1 MARHPQTGVE
11 LFQNFRRLF
20 EKAQM
25 RYPGFSD
32 EFSRTTREHISKG
45 NPSTSSSNK
54 NNSTTDDNNSQLI
67 SGVVK
72 LRI

>member
-1 MARHPQTGVE
+1 MARHAHNGVE
-11 LFQNFRRLF
+11 IFQNLRRLF
-20 EKAQM
+20 EKAQI

-32 EFSRTTREHISKG
+32 EFSRTTREHLSKG
-45 NPSTSSSNK
+45 NSSSSNK

>member
-1 MARHPQTGVE
+1 MARNSQNGVE
-11 LFQNFRRLF
+11 LFQNLRRIF
-20 EKAQM
+20 EKSQM

-32 EFSRTTREHISKG
+32 EFIRTTREHITKA
-45 NPSTSSSNK
+45 NNSSSTTTK
-54 NNSTTDDNNSQLI
+54 SNSTTDDNTSQLI

>member
-1 MARHPQTGVE
+1 MARHGPNGVE
-11 LFQNFRRLF
+11 LFQNLRRLF

-32 EFSRTTREHISKG
+32 ELTRTTREHLSKG
-45 NPSTSSSNK
+45 NSSSTNK
-54 NNSTTDDNNSQLI
+54 NHSTTDDHHSQLI

>member
-1 MARHPQTGVE
+1 
-11 LFQNFRRLF
+11 
-20 EKAQM
+20 M

-32 EFSRTTREHISKG
+32 EFIQTMREHISKAN
-45 NPSTSSSNK
+45 NPPPTTTTTSSSPSTK
-54 NNSTTDDNNSQLI
+54 NNSTADDNNSQLI

>member
-1 MARHPQTGVE
+1 VE
-11 LFQNFRRLF
+11 LFQNLRRLF

-25 RYPGFSD
+25 RYPGFND
-32 EFSRTTREHISKG
+32 EFIRATREHITKA
-45 NPSTSSSNK
+45 NHSSSSAIK

>member
-1 MARHPQTGVE
+1 
-11 LFQNFRRLF
+11 
-20 EKAQM
+20 M

-32 EFSRTTREHISKG
+32 EFIRTTREHLTKA
-45 NPSTSSSNK
+45 NNSTSIK

>member
-1 MARHPQTGVE
+1 ME
-11 LFQNFRRLF
+11 LFQNLRRIF
-20 EKAQM
+20 EQAQM

-32 EFSRTTREHISKG
+32 EFIRTTREQITKANH
-45 NPSTSSSNK
+45 SSSTKPNPAADE
-54 NNSTTDDNNSQLI
+54 TNSQLI

>member
-1 MARHPQTGVE
+1 
-11 LFQNFRRLF
+11 
-20 EKAQM
+20 M

-32 EFSRTTREHISKG
+32 EFIRTTREHITKA
-45 NPSTSSSNK
+45 NNSSSTTTK
-54 NNSTTDDNNSQLI
+54 SNSTTDDNTSQLI

>member
-1 MARHPQTGVE
+1 
-11 LFQNFRRLF
+11 
-20 EKAQM
+20 M

-32 EFSRTTREHISKG
+32 EFIRTMREHISKAN
-45 NPSTSSSNK
+45 NPAPPPTTTTTSSSPSTK
-54 NNSTTDDNNSQLI
+54 NNSTADDNNSQLI

>member
-1 MARHPQTGVE
+1 
-11 LFQNFRRLF
+11 
-20 EKAQM
+20 M

-32 EFSRTTREHISKG
+32 EFIRTTREHITKAN
-45 NPSTSSSNK
+45 NPSSSSSTK
-54 NNSTTDDNNSQLI
+54 NNSTTDDNNSQLT

>member
-1 MARHPQTGVE
+1 
-11 LFQNFRRLF
+11 
-20 EKAQM
+20 M

-32 EFSRTTREHISKG
+32 EFIRTTREHLTKA
-45 NPSTSSSNK
+45 NNSSSIK
-54 NNSTTDDNNSQLI
+54 NNSTTDDNNSQII

>member
-1 MARHPQTGVE
+1 
-11 LFQNFRRLF
+11 
-20 EKAQM
+20 M

-32 EFSRTTREHISKG
+32 EFIRTTREHLTKAIH
-45 NPSTSSSNK
+45 SSSSSMK
-54 NNSTTDDNNSQLI
+54 TNSTIDDNNSQMI

>member
-1 MARHPQTGVE
+1 
-11 LFQNFRRLF
+11 
-20 EKAQM
+20 M
-25 RYPGFSD
+25 RYPGFGD
-32 EFSRTTREHISKG
+32 EFIRTMREHITKAN
-45 NPSTSSSNK
+45 NPPSSSTATSSPSIK